1 MSGVCNYWVTKRD
14 GDGYKCPWCSRDL
27 VKKTSHSP
35 ANPERD
41 FVSCDK
47 KFGGCG
53 LFCFLD
59 AEPNEKF
66 NPNKKSGGG
75 GKSGGGAVF
84 GGSYAAKPPAEN
96 LKIAALEAKI
106 ATMESQITTLFSDV
120 SSLSARKHR
129 SPKRDSADH
138 SDHSNERHKK
148 AKTSP
153 KRDAEAATAEPR
165 KKKKASE

>member
-14 GDGYKCPWCSRDL
+14 GDGYKCPWCARDL
-27 VKKTSHSP
+27 KSKLSKSEK
-35 ANPERD
+35 NPDRP

-59 AEPNEKF
+59 DQPKEQF
-66 NPNKKSGGG
+66 NPNKQGGAGKTGGG
-75 GKSGGGAVF
+75 NVF

-96 LKIAALEAKI
+96 MEIAALKAKV
-106 ATMESQITTLFSDV
+106 ATLESQIATIFSDI

-148 AKTSP
+148 E
-153 KRDAEAATAEPR
+153 KREEAAGPIEPR